1 MKCVTER
8 KINTQKL
15 VNDENSKLKYQQ
27 ELEIKMKK
35 LIDNNEN
42 SYNNIRNTMK
52 ETAIEQ
58 VGFVNTNKNVTVI
71 DKQLETMSNEQKKTK
86 N

>member
-58 VGFVNTNKNVTVI
+58 VGFVNTNK
-71 DKQLETMSNEQKKTK
+71 KCYCH
-86 N
+86 